1 MNSNFFL
8 TISNIVLLLVVM
20 FILHNICLTDCG
32 KVISGENWTAK
43 RYGSKYILSIKTG
56 SDVNETLE
64 DFAKKQKIQ
73 VGNIS
78 GIGAVNSATL
88 RFYNPATQ
96 KYVTKTFNEQMEISN
111 LTGNISMKDGKQFLH
126 IHVTLGKS
134 DYSTIAG
141 HLLTAK
147 INGAGEF
154 WVEDLPT
161 ANISRT
167 YDNKTGLQIF
177 DF

>member
-1 MNSNFFL
+1 MNSKIFL
-8 TISNIVLLLVVM
+8 TIANIVLLLVVM

-32 KVISGENWTAK
+32 KVISGKNWTAK
-43 RYGSKYILSIKTG
+43 RYGSKYVLSIKTG

-64 DFAKKQKIQ
+64 DFAIKQKIQ

-78 GIGAVNSATL
+78 GIGAINYAKL
-88 RFYNPATQ
+88 RFHDPVTK

-111 LTGNISMKDGKQFLH
+111 LTGNISMKNGKQFLH
-126 IHVTLGKS
+126 IHVTLGKN
-134 DYSTIAG
+134 DYSAIAG
-141 HLLTAK
+141 HLLNAR

-154 WVEDLPT
+154 WIEDLPT

>member
-1 MNSNFFL
+1 MNSKFFL
-8 TISNIVLLLVVM
+8 TISNIILLLVVM

-32 KVISGENWTAK
+32 KVISGGNWTAK
-43 RYGSKYILSIKTG
+43 RYGSKYVLSINTG
-56 SDVNETLE
+56 SNVNETLE

-78 GIGAVNSATL
+78 GVGAVNSATL

-126 IHVTLGKS
+126 LHATFGRE
-134 DYSTIAG
+134 DYSAIAG
-141 HLLTAK
+141 HLLTAT

-154 WVEDLPT
+154 WIEDLPT

-167 YDNKTGLQIF
+167 YDNETGLQIF